1 MAVNTTIELWSFN
14 IAAIIGVG
22 NIILLIVL
30 SYVYWQNYQEIKS
43 RFNIGLLIFS
53 SFLLLQSLFLTLS
66 ILFHGGFGRGVGVLL
81 IINNIILF
89 IALSVLLKV
98 TW

>member
-30 SYVYWQNYQEIKS
+30 SYIYWQNYQEIKS
-43 RFNIGLLIFS
+43 RFNIGILIFS